1 MNQLFDGEE
10 VIQVDV
16 DRLDLPSALVLMGST
31 LAYTFTAKEIGE
43 PAHEVDRGYLK
54 LYDRVA
60 REMGADTTAEFHARN
75 SMEILLTTLR

>member
-1 MNQLFDGEE
+1 MNQLFNGEE
-10 VIQVDV
+10 VVSVDV

-31 LAYTFTAKEIGE
+31 LVYTLTAKEIGE

-60 REMGADTTAEFHARN
+60 REMGDDATAEFHARN
-75 SMEILLTTLR
+75 SMEILLTSVR